1 MNSNSMNYISDEITL
16 QIQQI
21 QLQIISL
28 KCQEKEGT
36 ITSAGAAF
44 LDELTKKEFKLKEQK
59 VLEVHTNA
67 IQSGTLIKNGKE
79 KTYYQTRV
87 KSLKNPPRC
96 STYEALIEK
105 LYDHYFGTTI
115 LNDYSFES
123 VFEAALEEKIRLTSP
138 KEKTVRDYRSSYKA
152 FITPEFGS
160 RDIREITSTQLKE
173 YLQVQTRRINPTWKR
188 FLKFKGIL
196 NLAFRYASD
205 PDHRIIAVNI
215 VPSDNGPYKKNLTM
229 SDDRPEEKAF
239 QPHEI
244 EMIREYL
251 WSRVEKEKYDVNGYA
266 ILFSSHTG
274 VRQGEIPSL
283 KWEDISE
290 KLIHIHSQQNDRET
304 ANGKEYYYNPTT
316 KNEKGES
323 KNGRY
328 IPLTQEVKHIL
339 NELKKKQEALGI
351 HSEWVFAKEDG
362 NWTTTVAYYESLYK
376 ICIDKLGLGLSN
388 NHTFRIALNSY
399 VLIPM
404 GLDAPERARI
414 LGHSVQTNLEH
425 YTFSRDKE
433 FLSEIGDLPAFARPW
448 SLGSRLLP
456 H

>member
-67 IQSGTLIKNGKE
+67 IQSGT
-79 KTYYQTRV
+79 
-87 KSLKNPPRC
+87 
-96 STYEALIEK
+96 
-105 LYDHYFGTTI
+105 
-115 LNDYSFES
+115 
-123 VFEAALEEKIRLTSP
+123 
-138 KEKTVRDYRSSYKA
+138 
-152 FITPEFGS
+152 
-160 RDIREITSTQLKE
+160 
-173 YLQVQTRRINPTWKR
+173 
-188 FLKFKGIL
+188 L

-388 NHTFRIALNSY
+388 NHAFRIALNSY

-433 FLSEIGDLPAFARPW
+433 FLSEIGDLWDNFNKENGL
-448 SLGSRLLP
+448 SKVG
-456 H
+456 

>member
-1 MNSNSMNYISDEITL
+1 MNYISDEITL

-67 IQSGTLIKNGKE
+67 IQSGTLIKNGKK

-123 VFEAALEEKIRLTSP
+123 VFEAALEEKTRLTAP

-188 FLKFKGIL
+188 FLKFKG
-196 NLAFRYASD
+196 NPQFS
-205 PDHRIIAVNI
+205 V
-215 VPSDNGPYKKNLTM
+215 S
-229 SDDRPEEKAF
+229 
-239 QPHEI
+239 
-244 EMIREYL
+244 IR
-251 WSRVEKEKYDVNGYA
+251 
-266 ILFSSHTG
+266 F
-274 VRQGEIPSL
+274 
-283 KWEDISE
+283 
-290 KLIHIHSQQNDRET
+290 
-304 ANGKEYYYNPTT
+304 
-316 KNEKGES
+316 
-323 KNGRY
+323 
-328 IPLTQEVKHIL
+328 
-339 NELKKKQEALGI
+339 
-351 HSEWVFAKEDG
+351 
-362 NWTTTVAYYESLYK
+362 
-376 ICIDKLGLGLSN
+376 
-388 NHTFRIALNSY
+388 
-399 VLIPM
+399 
-404 GLDAPERARI
+404 
-414 LGHSVQTNLEH
+414 
-425 YTFSRDKE
+425 
-433 FLSEIGDLPAFARPW
+433 
-448 SLGSRLLP
+448 
-456 H
+456 